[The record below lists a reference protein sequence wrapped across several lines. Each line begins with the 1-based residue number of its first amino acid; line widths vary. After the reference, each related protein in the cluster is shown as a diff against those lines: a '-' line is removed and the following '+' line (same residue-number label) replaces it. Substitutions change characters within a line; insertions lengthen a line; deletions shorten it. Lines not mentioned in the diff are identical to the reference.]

1 MQEKCLTGERTA
13 EADENGEMVGNV
25 RKICGLSL
33 PVSIIKSS
41 SLFVYQ
47 FK

>member
-25 RKICGLSL
+25 RKICRLSL
-33 PVSIIKSS
+33 ILGRFMKQ
-41 SLFVYQ
+41 LLR
-47 FK
+47 KN

>member
-25 RKICGLSL
+25 RKICRLSL